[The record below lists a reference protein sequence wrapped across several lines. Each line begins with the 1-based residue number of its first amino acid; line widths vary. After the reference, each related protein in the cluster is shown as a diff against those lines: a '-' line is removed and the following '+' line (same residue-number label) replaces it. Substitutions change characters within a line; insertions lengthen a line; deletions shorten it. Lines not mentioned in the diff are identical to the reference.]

1 MRSTRTEKNP
11 TQSNSRSFGKI
22 MQALRYFLLV
32 VAAGLAAVLIADI
45 AFLGTA
51 MTYLREGRMAYGLT
65 MGGRNIGGMTRE
77 EAAKEVAQ
85 GAKKALAGD
94 ALVLS
99 LNGGEKTFS
108 YSAEEV
114 GLAADMDAML
124 DSAYQ
129 TGRSGSS
136 FQNFYDAVKCAL
148 NGKEVFAEVRLNETR
163 LTETLNRVKEEVDR
177 PPVDATVAFTA
188 TGIIPREGTTGRQ
201 MNVAALKETVTPK
214 LLGLHLPCREAITL
228 VETEPEVTLK
238 DVESIDGVLGSCTTY
253 YGADT
258 GRGDNIEIATA
269 ALNNRIVHP
278 GEELSFNTQVG
289 PRVPSRGYEI
299 APVIVDGKVEQDTG
313 GGVCQVSSTLYNAV
327 LTADLTPTARTA
339 HFYPSTYVDAG
350 LDATVADGQI
360 DFVFQNTLPHPVLLR
375 SSASNGTLTVSVY
388 GHTADLPGEIEMES
402 VIIGP
407 PPTVEVYRLTYV
419 GDKLVSREY
428 LYTDEYDVPPPPE
441 DEKPSPAANNPSPSP
456 VPDSAPTPKPAPEP
470 APSPE
475 PAPEPVQP
483 TKPTAQKP
491 PAQPATP
498 GPAPARPAT
507 PQKPKN

>member
-1 MRSTRTEKNP
+1 MMKSTRTEKNP

-22 MQALRYFLLV
+22 MKALRYFLLV

-148 NGKEVFAEVRLNETR
+148 NGKEVFAEVRLDETR

-327 LTADLTPTARTA
+327 LLAGLTPTARTS
-339 HFYPSTYVDAG
+339 HFYPSAYLPAG
-350 LDATVADGQI
+350 LDATVADGQL
-360 DFVFQNTLPHPVLLR
+360 DFIFRNTLPHSVLLR
-375 SSASNGTLTVSVY
+375 AGASEGTLTVEIY
-388 GHTADLPGEIEMES
+388 GCRADLPGEYDLETA
-402 VIIGP
+402 IIGP
-407 PPTVEVYRLTYV
+407 PPTVEVYRVLYQ
-419 GDKLVSREY
+419 GDTVIEREY
-428 LYTDEYDVPPPPE
+428 LYTDVYDVPPPPE
-441 DEKPSPAANNPSPSP
+441 DEK
-456 VPDSAPTPKPAPEP
+456 KPEDTTQESSSSESAPEP
-470 APSPE
+470 EQKTE
-475 PAPEPVQP
+475 PAASKPEAETKP
-483 TKPTAQKP
+483 TKPTEPEKP
-491 PAQPATP
+491 QTSKP
-498 GPAPARPAT
+498 GAD
-507 PQKPKN
+507 KPTNAKTEKPSR

>member
-1 MRSTRTEKNP
+1 MMKSTRTEKNP

-22 MQALRYFLLV
+22 MKALRYFLLV

-148 NGKEVFAEVRLNETR
+148 NGKEVFAEVRLDETC

-327 LTADLTPTARTA
+327 LLAGLTPTARTS
-339 HFYPSTYVDAG
+339 HFYPSAYLPAG
-350 LDATVADGQI
+350 LDATVADGQL
-360 DFVFQNTLPHPVLLR
+360 DFIFRNTLPHSVLLR
-375 SSASNGTLTVSVY
+375 AGASEGTLTVEIY
-388 GHTADLPGEIEMES
+388 GCRADLPGEYDLETA
-402 VIIGP
+402 IIGP
-407 PPTVEVYRLTYV
+407 PPTVEVYRVLYQ
-419 GDKLVSREY
+419 GDTVIEREY
-428 LYTDEYDVPPPPE
+428 LYTDVYDVPPPPE
-441 DEKPSPAANNPSPSP
+441 DEK
-456 VPDSAPTPKPAPEP
+456 KPEDTTQESSSSESAPEP
-470 APSPE
+470 EQKTE
-475 PAPEPVQP
+475 PAASKPEAETKP
-483 TKPTAQKP
+483 TKPTEPEKP
-491 PAQPATP
+491 QTSKP
-498 GPAPARPAT
+498 GAD
-507 PQKPKN
+507 KPTNAKTEKPSR

>member
-1 MRSTRTEKNP
+1 MMKSTRTEKNP

-22 MQALRYFLLV
+22 MKALRYFLLV

-148 NGKEVFAEVRLNETR
+148 NGKEVFAEVRLDETR

-201 MNVAALKETVTPK
+201 MNVAALAETVKPK

-327 LTADLTPTARTA
+327 LLAGLTPTARTS
-339 HFYPSTYVDAG
+339 HFYPSAYLPAG
-350 LDATVADGQI
+350 LDATVADGQL
-360 DFVFQNTLPHPVLLR
+360 DFIFRNTLPHSVLLR
-375 SSASNGTLTVSVY
+375 TGASEGTLTVEIY
-388 GHTADLPGEIEMES
+388 GCRADLPGEYDLETA
-402 VIIGP
+402 IIGP
-407 PPTVEVYRLTYV
+407 PPTVEVYRVLYQ
-419 GDKLVSREY
+419 GDTVIEREY
-428 LYTDEYDVPPPPE
+428 LYTDVYDVPPPPE
-441 DEKPSPAANNPSPSP
+441 DEK
-456 VPDSAPTPKPAPEP
+456 KPEDTTQESSSSESAPEP
-470 APSPE
+470 EQKTE
-475 PAPEPVQP
+475 PAASKPEAETKP
-483 TKPTAQKP
+483 TKPTEPEKP
-491 PAQPATP
+491 QTSKP
-498 GPAPARPAT
+498 GAD
-507 PQKPKN
+507 KPTNAKTEKPSR

>member
-1 MRSTRTEKNP
+1 MMKSTRTEKNP

-22 MQALRYFLLV
+22 MKALRYFLLV

-148 NGKEVFAEVRLNETR
+148 NGKEVFAEVRLDETR

-327 LTADLTPTARTA
+327 LLAGLTPTARTS
-339 HFYPSTYVDAG
+339 HFYPSAYLPAG
-350 LDATVADGQI
+350 LDATVADGQL
-360 DFVFQNTLPHPVLLR
+360 DFIFRNTLPHSVLLR
-375 SSASNGTLTVSVY
+375 AGASEGTLTVEIY
-388 GHTADLPGEIEMES
+388 GCRADLPGEFDLETA
-402 VIIGP
+402 IIGP
-407 PPTVEVYRLTYV
+407 PPTVEVYRVLYQ
-419 GDKLVSREY
+419 GDTVIEREY
-428 LYTDEYDVPPPPE
+428 LYTDVYDVPPPPE
-441 DEKPSPAANNPSPSP
+441 DEK
-456 VPDSAPTPKPAPEP
+456 KPEDTTQESSSSESAPEP
-470 APSPE
+470 EQKTE
-475 PAPEPVQP
+475 PAASKPEAETKP
-483 TKPTAQKP
+483 TKPTEPEKP
-491 PAQPATP
+491 QSSKP
-498 GPAPARPAT
+498 GAD
-507 PQKPKN
+507 KPTNAKTEKPSR

>member
-1 MRSTRTEKNP
+1 MMKSTRTEKNP

-22 MQALRYFLLV
+22 MKALRYFLLV
-32 VAAGLAAVLIADI
+32 VAAGLTAVLIADI

-148 NGKEVFAEVRLNETR
+148 NGKEVFAEVRLDETR

-258 GRGDNIEIATA
+258 GRGDNIEIATV

-327 LTADLTPTARTA
+327 LLAGLTPTARTS
-339 HFYPSTYVDAG
+339 HFYPSAYLPAG
-350 LDATVADGQI
+350 LDATVADGQL
-360 DFVFQNTLPHPVLLR
+360 DFIFRNTLPHSVLLR
-375 SSASNGTLTVSVY
+375 AGASEGTLTVEIY
-388 GHTADLPGEIEMES
+388 GCRADLPGEYDLETA
-402 VIIGP
+402 IIGP
-407 PPTVEVYRLTYV
+407 PPTVEVYRVLYQ
-419 GDKLVSREY
+419 GDTVIEREY
-428 LYTDEYDVPPPPE
+428 LYTDVYDVPPPPE
-441 DEKPSPAANNPSPSP
+441 DEK
-456 VPDSAPTPKPAPEP
+456 KPEDTTQESSSSESAPEP
-470 APSPE
+470 EQKPE
-475 PAPEPVQP
+475 PAASKPETETKP
-483 TKPTAQKP
+483 TKPTEPEKP
-491 PAQPATP
+491 QTSKP
-498 GPAPARPAT
+498 GAD
-507 PQKPKN
+507 KPTNAKTEKPSR